1 MHMLL
6 LLLTLRLVRRT
17 VDIVICE
24 HASSA
29 LTRPDVMQGDWG
41 TQFGMLVQNMQD
53 QGGLDHVGNNSIS
66 DLLALYRRAS
76 CCPRADP
83 AVL

>member
-1 MHMLL
+1 
-6 LLLTLRLVRRT
+6 
-17 VDIVICE
+17 
-24 HASSA
+24 
-29 LTRPDVMQGDWG
+29 MQGDWG

-76 CCPRADP
+76 RCSRADP
-83 AVL
+83 AFL